1 MSGVRGALLPLLV
14 GVATVGVVLLGR
26 DLLFDHSGGYVVR
39 AEIADAAGLRR
50 NSAVKVGGATGGRVT
65 DVTLTRRD
73 TAMVTMRLDD
83 EAAPIGAGASARA
96 RPVNLLGE
104 KFVDLDPG
112 DVRHPRASASTIPLR
127 RTASPVELD
136 DVLNALGP
144 DVRARLRILVNEAG
158 VALAGRGADLNALL
172 AHLPPALDELG
183 RTVDDLGR
191 DNARMRRLI
200 VAGERVVGDVDGRR
214 DDLAELVA
222 QADAAL
228 RVTARRRAA
237 LGATIDRAP
246 QALTQLGRSV
256 GVLAESAD
264 RLVPAAS
271 RLRASAPALR
281 QALQRAP
288 GFADDARG
296 TLRTARA
303 VAPALTRL
311 GREGTGPVGRLE
323 PLTGDLA
330 QLAAELEP
338 VTTTLDRTI
347 ADALGFVHG
356 YARAQQERDGL
367 GHVLRLRLIVGRTAL
382 EALGRGLG
390 GSSAPSSS
398 RARSSSSPRPA
409 RGGERDRPGS
419 GSRASRTAR
428 PAAEVPGRIQRL
440 LREVL
445 AP

>member
-1 MSGVRGALLPLLV
+1 MSGVRGVLLPLLV
-14 GVATVGVVLLGR
+14 GAATVGAVLLGR
-26 DLLFDHSGGYVVR
+26 ELLFDHSGGYVVR

-73 TAMVTMRLDD
+73 TALVTMRLDE
-83 EAAPIGAGASARA
+83 EAAPIGAGATARA

-112 DVRHPRASASTIPLR
+112 DVRRPRASASTIPLE

-136 DVLNALGP
+136 DVLNALAP

-200 VAGERVVGDVDGRR
+200 VAGERVVRDVDGRR
-214 DDLAELVA
+214 DDLAELVV

-246 QALTQLGRSV
+246 RALAQLGRTV
-256 GVLAESAD
+256 GVLADSAD
-264 RLVPAAS
+264 RLVPAAR

-281 QALQRAP
+281 ETLLRAP

-323 PLTGDLA
+323 PLTGDLTR
-330 QLAAELEP
+330 LAAELEP
-338 VTTTLDRTI
+338 VTATLDRTI

-382 EALGRGLG
+382 EALGRGLDG
-390 GSSAPSSS
+390 SAPSSS
-398 RARSSSSPRPA
+398 SGARSSSPRRAPDGDRSRPA
-409 RGGERDRPGS
+409 GGA
-419 GSRASRTAR
+419 RAARTAR
-428 PAAEVPGRIQRL
+428 PAAELPGRIQRL